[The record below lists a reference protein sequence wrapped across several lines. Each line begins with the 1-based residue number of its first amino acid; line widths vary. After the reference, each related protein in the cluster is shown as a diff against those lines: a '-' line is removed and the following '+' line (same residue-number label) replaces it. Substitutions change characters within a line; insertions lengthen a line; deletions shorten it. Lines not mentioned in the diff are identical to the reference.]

1 MKQNENLI
9 KIAYA
14 CIGFAVGFAFVAL
27 FLPALSVIYSGEES
41 GVSVWLTTCSISASG
56 GYTAGL
62 TSIGLNAII
71 PVALIVSLILA
82 AYKKGI
88 LSSAFAFG
96 GVFLPFLSAVTYL
109 SQVDES
115 LGGND
120 IKVKMGVGTVFL
132 IISLVA
138 TIAAILLFALVKESE
153 QGKGAKKESA
163 LEELVKWN
171 DLYKQEIITKDEFDA
186 KKAEILNKQN
196 Q

>member
-1 MKQNENLI
+1 MIMVRMLHCK
-9 KIAYA
+9 
-14 CIGFAVGFAFVAL
+14 
-27 FLPALSVIYSGEES
+27 
-41 GVSVWLTTCSISASG
+41 LT
-56 GYTAGL
+56 
-62 TSIGLNAII
+62 AI
-71 PVALIVSLILA
+71 
-82 AYKKGI
+82 
-88 LSSAFAFG
+88 
-96 GVFLPFLSAVTYL
+96 
-109 SQVDES
+109 S

-138 TIAAILLFALVKESE
+138 TIAAILLFAFVKESE
-153 QGKGAKKESA
+153 QEKGAKKESA